1 MPVNYE
7 VKGML
12 ARLLSTEDIV
22 VEHRKVETACFDVQ
36 QRILTLPM
44 WEKASN
50 NVYDLLL
57 SHESGHALYTPNED
71 WTKTHKIPPQ
81 FVNVV
86 EDARIEKLLKRRYA
100 GLSKTFY
107 NGYKELAED
116 DFFAL
121 SGEDVSEFNL
131 ADRAN
136 LYFKIGTHLNLSFT
150 PEEQS
155 IIDLIADC
163 ETFNDVLEAAEILYK
178 YCKEDH
184 MELQA
189 LNLQMEGDFEIVT
202 SNPES
207 NNNQP
212 QKSDNQE
219 GNSQSPSQSK
229 PSDSPDDKEERGSEQ
244 PSEKEIEQK
253 QPEQPPAPVSSV
265 QTQGSTKGSDIKVKT
280 VEALSK
286 AIEKLANTDSYENV
300 YIETPDLDID
310 SVIVPNKDIHKRC
323 KEAWTGLDQS
333 AFFIVDKAYME
344 FKRSAQKE
352 VNYLVKEFERR
363 KAADAYVR
371 SATARTGVLDCSK
384 LHTYK
389 YNDDLFKKITVR
401 PDGKNHGLVFILDW
415 SGSMSDY
422 VFDTVKQLY
431 NLIWFCKKLS
441 IPFEVYSFTTEYPN
455 IKYDENGK
463 AKTRTFAYKERD
475 GLVQVAY
482 WFSLM
487 NFFSSKVSTSVL
499 ETQMKNIF
507 RIAYIFEKDRIEYRV
522 PPGLGLSGTP
532 LCETFI
538 SLEKII
544 PKFQKENKVQ
554 KVQCVVLTDG
564 DSCGI
569 KYHRQ
574 HSGQKVLGLGSIGQN
589 TILRNRKTGRTYTFN
604 CNWWDIPN
612 VFLRNL
618 ADMFPDSNMI
628 GIRLVSSRDASC
640 FIRRYIQDT
649 KVYNKTMD
657 QWRKEKAFTIKTSG
671 YESYFGICSS
681 SLSQETEFEVS
692 EDASKSQIK
701 NAFMKSLKVKKMNKK
716 ILGEFIEL
724 IA

>member
-36 QRILTLPM
+36 RRILTLPM
-44 WEKASN
+44 WERASN

-71 WTKTHKIPPQ
+71 WTVTHKIPPQ
-81 FVNVV
+81 FVNIV

-107 NGYKELAED
+107 NGYKELAD
-116 DFFAL
+116 NDFFGIG
-121 SGEDVSEFNL
+121 GEDISEFNL
-131 ADRAN
+131 ADRIN
-136 LYFKIGTHLNLSFT
+136 LYFKIGTHLNLNFT

-184 MELQA
+184 VDLQN
-189 LNLQMEGDFEIVT
+189 LNLQMEGDFEVVASD
-202 SNPES
+202 SNF

-212 QKSDNQE
+212 QKSDKQE
-219 GNSQSPSQSK
+219 GNSQSPSQSE
-229 PSDSPDDKEERGSEQ
+229 PSDSPDDKEEKDSEQ
-244 PSEKEIEQK
+244 PSQQMTEQS
-253 QPEQPPAPVSSV
+253 QPEQPSNTESSI
-265 QTQGSTKGSDIKVKT
+265 QSQGSIQGPDINVKT
-280 VEALSK
+280 VEALNK
-286 AIEKLANTDSYENV
+286 AIEKLANNNTFENN
-300 YIETPDLDID
+300 YIETPDLDINQ
-310 SVIVPNKDIHKRC
+310 IIIPFNDIHKLC
-323 KEAWTGLDQS
+323 KEAWNSLDPNIFS
-333 AFFIVDKAYME
+333 KVDKEYVE
-344 FKRSAQKE
+344 FKRSSQKE

-401 PDGKNHGLVFILDW
+401 PDGKNHGLIFILDW
-415 SGSMSDY
+415 SGSMNGY
-422 VFDTVKQLY
+422 LFDTIKQLY

-441 IPFEVYSFTTEYPN
+441 IPFEVYTFTTEYPF
-455 IKYDENGK
+455 IRYDEKGNVVSRK
-463 AKTRTFAYKERD
+463 LSYQEKD
-475 GLVQVAY
+475 GIVQVAY

-507 RIAYIFEKDRIEYRV
+507 RIAYAIDRPRVDYRV
-522 PPGLGLSGTP
+522 PAGLGLSGTP

-544 PKFQKENKVQ
+544 PKFRSENKLQ

-574 HSGQKVLGLGSIGQN
+574 YEGEKVLGYGSIGQN
-589 TILRNRKTGRTYTFN
+589 TILRNRKTGRTYNFN

-618 ADMFPDSNMI
+618 ADMFPDTNLI
-628 GIRLVSSRDASC
+628 GIRLVSSRDASG
-640 FIRRYIQDT
+640 FIRRYVAESKSFD
-649 KVYNKTMD
+649 KTME

-701 NAFMKSLKVKKMNKK
+701 NAFMKSLKVKKMNKR

-724 IA
+724 IV